1 MGLDKANMQLFVRNE
16 AAPRGFVDGSI
27 ARPHLRL
34 VGDAQ
39 WLMIVPLEV
48 QHLADNSKCMT
59 EHDHRRKI
67 MDEMA
72 LNHGFSFDPPRPMFR
87 LTGSIKYTLRKGGG
101 EGVARGLQAQQD
113 ALVRGLGGETRGL
126 FAAFPPFY
134 QTNKLVTKGSRDTY
148 LYVFEI
154 GAGGAVPSVNAIDL
168 RTRLQN
174 GTALLENSTFKQIRP
189 RGGVNNQ
196 AAVKRRSGGRAAKR
210 SD

>member
-16 AAPRGFVDGSI
+16 AAPRGFVDGDVV
-27 ARPHLRL
+27 RPHLRL

-72 LNHGFSFDPPRPMFR
+72 LNYGFSFDPPRPMFR
-87 LTGSIKYTLRKGGG
+87 LTGGIEYTLRKGEG

-113 ALVRGLGGETRGL
+113 ALV
-126 FAAFPPFY
+126 
-134 QTNKLVTKGSRDTY
+134 
-148 LYVFEI
+148 
-154 GAGGAVPSVNAIDL
+154 
-168 RTRLQN
+168 
-174 GTALLENSTFKQIRP
+174 
-189 RGGVNNQ
+189 
-196 AAVKRRSGGRAAKR
+196 
-210 SD
+210 